1 MARIK
6 NCCKFERVSFTK
18 LTLSKPKN
26 FQRMKKL
33 LLSALALSSIA
44 AINTSTAQIAD
55 GSVAPNF
62 TGVDLNGNSHTL
74 QDYLNAGKTVIID
87 ISATWCGP
95 CWNYHNTH
103 ALGDIYNAYGPEGSD
118 EVMVFY
124 IEGDDATTVADLNG
138 TGGNTQGDW
147 VTGTPYPIINSGSI
161 ADLYQIT
168 YFPTVY
174 RICPDGFVYEIG
186 ALSASNLKSNINA
199 NCGALTGITNHA
211 ELKGEEIALC
221 STSGQATAEIK
232 NFGTNNITSATVV
245 LKENGSQVSSAPF
258 SGNLAQFATGS
269 VTFPSY
275 AFNLAANY
283 SIQLTNVNSA
293 APASAALTS
302 DNVGVVSANMSGLN
316 ITVKVYTDN
325 YPAETTWEIRN
336 SATNALVAS
345 GGPYVGAAGTAA
357 GGPDALQTK
366 TQNVTLPAGNNC
378 YKIIMNDSYGDGFGY
393 GTNPAGQY
401 GIEVV
406 SNGSTVINLD
416 LGNFG
421 NTLTRDAALK
431 TDGSSILD
439 ELALGDITVF
449 PNPASDEL
457 NVSFEATNADY
468 QVSILDLQ
476 GRVITAKTLQSLNG
490 TSTVTFPVADMAKG
504 SYIVTVVSNG
514 ITTTKNVVIK

>member
-1 MARIK
+1 
-6 NCCKFERVSFTK
+6 
-18 LTLSKPKN
+18 
-26 FQRMKKL
+26 MKKL
-33 LLSALALSSIA
+33 LLSVLALSSVA
-44 AINTSTAQIAD
+44 AMNTSTAQIAD

-74 QDYLNAGKTVIID
+74 SDYLNAGKTVIID
-87 ISATWCGP
+87 VSATWCGP
-95 CWNYHNTH
+95 CWSYHNTH

-124 IEGDDATTVADLNG
+124 IEGDNATTVADLNG

-161 ADLYQIT
+161 ADLYEIT
-168 YFPTVY
+168 YFPTVF

-186 ALSASNLKSNINA
+186 ALSANQLKTNINT
-199 NCGALTGITNHA
+199 NCGALSGITNHA
-211 ELKGEEIALC
+211 ELKGNEIALC
-221 STSGQATAEIK
+221 SASGQATAEIK
-232 NFGTNNITSATVV
+232 NFGTNPITSGTAI
-245 LKENGSQVSSAPF
+245 LKENGAQVSSAPY
-258 SGNLAQFATGS
+258 SGNLAQFATGT

-283 SIQLTNVNSA
+283 SIEMTNINGS
-293 APASAALTS
+293 APASATLTS
-302 DNVGVVSANMSGLN
+302 DDVDVVSATMSGLN
-316 ITVKVYTDN
+316 VTVKVYTDN
-325 YPAETTWEIRN
+325 YPSETTWEIRN
-336 SATNALVAS
+336 SSTNAVVAS
-345 GGPYVGAAGTAA
+345 GGPYVGAGGTAA

-393 GTNPAGQY
+393 GSNPAGQY
-401 GIEVV
+401 GIEIV
-406 SNGSTVINLD
+406 SNGNSVINLD

-421 NTLTRDAALK
+421 ASLTRDAAFK

-439 ELALGDITVF
+439 ELALGNVTVY

-476 GRVITAKTLQSLNG
+476 GRVITAKSLQSLNG